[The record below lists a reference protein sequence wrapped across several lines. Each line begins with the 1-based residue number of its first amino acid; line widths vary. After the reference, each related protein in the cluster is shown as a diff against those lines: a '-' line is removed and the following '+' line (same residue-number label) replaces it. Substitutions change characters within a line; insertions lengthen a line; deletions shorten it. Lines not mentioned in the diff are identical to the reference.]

1 MGQYSNIVMDHFQSP
16 RNFGV
21 LDEPTVIGI
30 GNFNGSPPT
39 VALHLLVEEGRISK
53 ARFQSFTCGATI
65 AAASVLTEL
74 IAGRTLSGCSAIAEG
89 DLIQALGGLPPG
101 KEHPAH
107 VALAAL
113 RDALRKLP
121 SERQPGPGRKPI

>member
-1 MGQYSNIVMDHFQSP
+1 MGQYSDIVMDHFQSP

-30 GNFNGSPPT
+30 GNFNGCPPT
-39 VALHLLVEEGRISK
+39 VALHLQIEEGRISK

-65 AAASVLTEL
+65 AAASVLTEM
-74 IAGRTLSGCSAIAEG
+74 IAGRTISDCLATAEG
-89 DLIQALGGLPPG
+89 DLIHALGGLPPG
-101 KEHPAH
+101 KEHSAK
-107 VALAAL
+107 VVLAAL

-121 SERQPGPGRKPI
+121 SEGQSDPGREPI

>member
-1 MGQYSNIVMDHFQSP
+1 MGQFSDIVMDHFRSP

-21 LDEPTVIGI
+21 LDEPTVTGI
-30 GNFNGSPPT
+30 GNFNGRPPT
-39 VALHLLVEEGRISK
+39 VALHLQIEDGRISK

-74 IAGRTLSGCSAIAEG
+74 IAGRTISDCLAIADG
-89 DLIQALGGLPPG
+89 DLLQALGGLPPG
-101 KEHPAH
+101 KEHSAK

-113 RDALRKLP
+113 RNALVKLP
-121 SERQPGPGRKPI
+121 PEGQTSET